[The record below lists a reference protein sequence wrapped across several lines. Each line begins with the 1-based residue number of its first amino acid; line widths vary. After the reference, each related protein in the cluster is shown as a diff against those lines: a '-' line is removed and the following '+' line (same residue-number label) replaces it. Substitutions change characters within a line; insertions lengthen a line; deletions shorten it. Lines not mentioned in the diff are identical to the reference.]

1 MSRERLR
8 DFLST
13 RGGGDL
19 LNYVIDDGGDG
30 SYDPGVDDLGVD
42 NGTGQPLR
50 PLIRD
55 FLSYVT
61 RQNDYPIA
69 PGGEEITLTTPEGD
83 PSPLQPAES
92 TGAARVFVESN
103 KLQEYSDSG
112 KFSRFVGETGLV
124 DKRKGK
130 GGNELL
136 RDVKGTGLNSTG
148 ATSVQTER
156 PGSTPGSKLP
166 SVVES
171 ILKTE
176 NVYSSAEGA
185 QFVPRGTRSGEL
197 SKKPLIV
204 PDAYGEFKR
213 DGKEITFDDL
223 RKIGTSLL
231 LKAAQIDT
239 GDTPK
244 KSIDVDNIDAVSK
257 QAVNPT
263 DIFKSDTRVDVKL
276 FEPSRAFG
284 SQNDFAGRSDDFYVP
299 DASEAR
305 RSYGTMNSPV
315 TPFSGPLPA
324 GMIAQALVGIPAVAA
339 GTLAASSILS
349 IIPFDR
355 RENPVRG
362 PFVRGRS
369 DVPTAAGAVLETIGI
384 SPAMFGL
391 INTRHPY
398 IDCVKAG
405 TLSFFG
411 GGDGGIVSSVAGL
424 AGSILQS
431 PGFYV
436 VIIRAIFKSLAEIS
450 VAFKQLGSTSLG
462 ADTIASAANL
472 IVTIKQSKFIGY
484 LNALAAIGDVTLI
497 NSPTGFLTLSST
509 TQEELPPFTTP
520 SNRIMLSRE
529 GPSAQEVVTPGFSAS
544 DVGKSTFLGPSG
556 RLAWRLGSAASTYL
570 IPKTIFQGEKGTSPT
585 ERVVLNTNIIDKS
598 MLSNG
603 PRLPKETVADIES
616 YLDAEYMPFYFH
628 DLRTNEIIGFHA
640 FLESLDDSFNIDVS
654 SESSLGR
661 LDNVQIYRGTS
672 RSITAGFVVAATSE
686 QDFDEMWF
694 RINKLVT
701 LAYPQWTSGDEVTGK
716 TRTDGTTPKYK
727 VPFSQVIGASPLIR
741 LRIGDVIASNY
752 SKFGLSRLFGAT
764 DPETV
769 LGPTSGDAQAKRSNY
784 WGDRTSTRFY
794 APGTHEALA
803 GQNIEEKLSSM
814 PVLIKPSMGKNYR
827 IKETLSST
835 PIKTYFPIK
844 ATVDGISLSA
854 ALVAKSKTSSLI
866 GLSPDSHP
874 MLFIDAKVSDE
885 KYPELMGKTISVM
898 CADIMVDPDQGPRLA
913 SEAKE
918 ETDALNAQVQA
929 SLKALLGNSNVGDG
943 AVTQPADSA
952 STPAMPVAPNFFDP
966 ASNAVVRAFET
977 TKGKGLAGMLT
988 SLKFT
993 WLDQNNTWE
1002 VTQGSRAPI
1011 FCRVS
1016 ISMNV
1021 IHDLPLGLGHDG
1033 FMMSPAYPVGSVNRK
1048 FFGTPYT
1055 NPDEEYAVPVA
1066 QDNSSIAAAVKL
1078 VTQTPKQ

>member
-61 RQNDYPIA
+61 SQNDYPIA
-69 PGGEEITLTTPEGD
+69 PGGEEIVLTTPEGD

-112 KFSRFVGETGLV
+112 RFSRFVGDTGLV
-124 DKRKGK
+124 NKSKGK

-136 RDVKGTGLNSTG
+136 RDVRGSGLDKSG
-148 ATSVQTER
+148 GTSVETPR

-166 SVVES
+166 TVVES

-176 NVYSSAEGA
+176 NVYNSSEGA
-185 QFVPRGTRSGEL
+185 QFVPRGTRSGAL
-197 SKKPLIV
+197 GKIPLII
-204 PDAYGEFKR
+204 PDSYGEFRR
-213 DGKEITFDDL
+213 DGKEVTFDDL
-223 RKIGTSLL
+223 KNIGTSLL
-231 LKAAQIDT
+231 LKAAQIDG

-244 KSIDVDNIDAVSK
+244 KSINVDNIDALSK

-263 DIFKSDTRVDVKL
+263 DILFKSDNKIDVKL

-284 SQNDFAGRSDDFYVP
+284 SQNDFAGRTDDFFAP

-324 GMIAQALVGIPAVAA
+324 GMIAQAALGITVVGA
-339 GTLAASSILS
+339 GTLATATLLS
-349 IIPFDR
+349 VIPFDR

-362 PFVRGRS
+362 PFIRGRS
-369 DVPTAAGAVLETIGI
+369 DVPTAMGAVLETVGI

-398 IDCVKAG
+398 VDCVKAG

-411 GGDGGIVSSVAGL
+411 GGGGGVSSVTGL

-436 VIIRAIFKSLAEIS
+436 VIIRAIMKSIADIID
-450 VAFKQLGSTSLG
+450 AFKQLGSTSLG
-462 ADTIASAANL
+462 VDTIASAANL

-484 LNALAAIGDVTLI
+484 LNALAAIGDVTLV
-497 NSPTGFLTLSST
+497 NSSSGLLSLSSFGT
-509 TQEELPPFTTP
+509 AKEELPPFTTP
-520 SNRIMLSRE
+520 ANRIMLSRE
-529 GPSAQEVVTPGFSAS
+529 GPNAQDVVTPGFSAD
-544 DVGKSTFLGPSG
+544 DVGKATYLGPSG
-556 RLAWRLGSAASTYL
+556 RLAWRLGSAAATYL
-570 IPKTIFQGEKGTSPT
+570 IPKTIFQGETGTSPT
-585 ERVVLNTNIIDKS
+585 ERAVLNTNIIDKT
-598 MLSNG
+598 MLSDG
-603 PRLPKETVADIES
+603 PRLPKEIVADIEA
-616 YLDAEYMPFYFH
+616 YLDAEYVPFYFH

-640 FLESLDDSFNIDVS
+640 FLESLDDNFNIDVS
-654 SESSLGR
+654 SESTFGR

-672 RSITAGFVVAATSE
+672 RTVSLGFIVAATSE

-701 LAYPQWTSGDEVTGK
+701 LAYPQWTAGDEVVGK
-716 TRTDGTTPKYK
+716 TRSDGTTPKYK
-727 VPFSQVIGASPLIR
+727 VPFSQVISASPLIR
-741 LRIGDVIASNY
+741 LRVGDVIASNY

-769 LGPTSGDAQAKRSNY
+769 LGSQTNTPPSKRKNY
-784 WGDRTSTRFY
+784 WGDRVSKRFY
-794 APGTHEALA
+794 VPGTSEALQ
-803 GQNIEEKLSSM
+803 GQNIEEKLTVM

-827 IKETLSST
+827 IKGILSST

-844 ATVDGISLSA
+844 ASVDSLSLSA
-854 ALVAKSKTSSLI
+854 ALVAKSKASSLI

-874 MLFIDAKVSDE
+874 MLFVDAKVTDE
-885 KYPELMGKTISVM
+885 KYPELVGETISVM
-898 CADIMVDPDQGPRLA
+898 CADIMVDPDKGPRLET
-913 SEAKE
+913 EAYE
-918 ETDALNAQVQA
+918 NLADETA
-929 SLKALLGNSNVGDG
+929 ALLDELLARGTVEPA
-943 AVTQPADSA
+943 AVPPSA
-952 STPAMPVAPNFFDP
+952 ASFFDP
-966 ASNAVVRAFET
+966 EGNAVVRAFET

-1021 IHDLPLGLGHDG
+1021 IHDLPLGLGNDG
-1033 FMMSPAYPVGSVNRK
+1033 FMMSPAYPVGNVNRK

-1055 NPDEEYAVPVA
+1055 NPSQEYDVPVA
-1066 QDNSSIAAAVKL
+1066 EGNAGISAFKKPPVKK
-1078 VTQTPKQ
+1078 PKE